1 MFILFGQDGTE
12 HGLFC
17 IFTTKMRLLLIKKS
31 TKEVQTFTIGNIWI
45 QTKLNMTTEGSIET
59 VDIRFQVHLGAK
71 VTEIKNTVGKINE
84 N

>member
-1 MFILFGQDGTE
+1 MK
-12 HGLFC
+12 HPV
-17 IFTTKMRLLLIKKS
+17 IKKS

-59 VDIRFQVHLGAK
+59 VDIQFQVHLGAK
-71 VTEIKNTVGKINE
+71 VTEIKNTVAKIDE